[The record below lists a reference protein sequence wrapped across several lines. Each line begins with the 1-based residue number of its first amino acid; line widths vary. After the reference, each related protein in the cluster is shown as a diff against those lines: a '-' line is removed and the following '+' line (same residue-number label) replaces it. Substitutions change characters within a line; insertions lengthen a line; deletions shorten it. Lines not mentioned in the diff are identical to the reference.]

1 MKIVQL
7 HPLESALISGLRAQD
22 PKAQKELYVLFSP
35 KMFAVCKRYVSNTHQ
50 AEDLLIEGFL
60 KVFKQINHF
69 KGVGS
74 FEGWLRKIFVNL
86 SLDFLRKEQRLDVMV
101 PLTEWNTEGITDC
114 VETDLMAATEEM
126 SLTYLLSL
134 INALEDPYG
143 LVFSLYVLDNFSHKE
158 ISEHLGISVAN
169 SKSILHRARKQL
181 QHSIT
186 NIKKSPHGK
195 VRI

>member
-1 MKIVQL
+1 ML
-7 HPLESALISGLRAQD
+7 
-22 PKAQKELYVLFSP
+22 
-35 KMFAVCKRYVSNTHQ
+35 AVCKRYVSDTQQ

-60 KVFKQINHF
+60 KIFKQINHF

-86 SLDFLRKEQRLDVMV
+86 SLDFLRKQQRLDVMV

-126 SLTYLLSL
+126 SLTHLLSL
-134 INALEDPYG
+134 VNALEDPYG
-143 LVFSLYVLDNFSHKE
+143 LVFSLYVLDSFSHKE

-181 QHSIT
+181 QYSIT
-186 NIKKSPHGK
+186 NINKSSHGK